1 MKKSLFIFILAAA
14 PLLVFGQN
22 YILDINPRPNG
33 KFAVQQIDDS
43 RETFPRQEINHGT
56 LDTAALQLLTYQLI
70 EQARAQEANF
80 GALKFYAQ
88 LKADQTRDTAAAV
101 IVIDYNAWAAARWA
115 TAFEGQYT
123 YFARDGNA
131 IPAHI
136 TGLELRRNSNNNLLL
151 TLVPQAANFLIAT
164 TAGANPVTF
173 NLYQSGDFWVGRK
186 ATGAI
191 VTLKR
196 L

>member
-1 MKKSLFIFILAAA
+1 MKKQIFLFILAAA

-22 YILDINPRPNG
+22 YILDINPKPNG

-43 RETFPRQEINHGT
+43 RETFPRQEINHGN
-56 LDTAALQLLTYQLI
+56 LDTAQLQLLTYQLI

-88 LKADQTRDTAAAV
+88 LKADQTRDTAAV
-101 IVIDYNAWAAARWA
+101 VVPIDYNAWASARWA

-151 TLVPQAANFLIAT
+151 TLVPQAANYVIAT
-164 TAGANPVTF
+164 TSGASPTTF

-186 ATGAI
+186 SNGVI